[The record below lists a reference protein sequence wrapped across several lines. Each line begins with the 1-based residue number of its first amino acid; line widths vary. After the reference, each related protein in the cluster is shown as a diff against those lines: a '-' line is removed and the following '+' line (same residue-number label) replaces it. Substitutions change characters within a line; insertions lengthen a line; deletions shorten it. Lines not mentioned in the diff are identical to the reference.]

1 MNLLKIIM
9 NNKEFIERK
18 TKILA
23 TLGPSSNTI
32 KKIIELSNAGANV
45 FRLNCSHLNEKD
57 LEEYIKKIRRAE
69 KIIKK
74 PIGILVDLQGPKL
87 RIGEVSKNQNLLKKD
102 DIFILD
108 NSKEIGNNK
117 RVYLSNK
124 KIFNS
129 VKKGHLILIDDGNI
143 HIKVTSIKNDIIRTR
158 VVQGGIL
165 KSNKGLNLPHSDI
178 KTSALSTSDKKFVKV
193 ASNLDVDWIALSFVQ
208 KPSDIRELRKICN
221 NKISI
226 MAKIE
231 KPSAL
236 KYINKICEIADGIMI
251 ARGDLGV
258 ELPIETIPGWQ
269 KKIIRASR
277 LKGKPVVVSTQMLES
292 MTSSLT
298 PTRAEVSDVANA
310 VFEGADAIM
319 LSAESASGQYP
330 VETVKMMHKIAFST
344 ENEKNYNSIIANQIE
359 QTPNTTPDAIATAAK
374 TLADELSSPI
384 IVCYTES
391 GSTGIKVSR
400 VRPSQTIIT
409 ITPVIE
415 TARKLS
421 LAWGVLCFLQKDEK
435 NLEKMI
441 ESTKITVKKSGLASS
456 GDKVVITAGLPLKVQ
471 GTTNLIRVTSI
482 K

>member
-1 MNLLKIIM
+1 MNSK
-9 NNKEFIERK
+9 KFIERK

-32 KKIIELSNAGANV
+32 KKIVELSKAGSNA
-45 FRLNCSHLNEKD
+45 FRLNCSHLNEVE
-57 LEEYIKKIRRAE
+57 LQEYIKKIRRAE
-69 KIIKK
+69 SIVNK
-74 PIGILVDLQGPKL
+74 PIGILVDLQGPKI
-87 RIGEVSKNQNLLKKD
+87 RIGSVSKDQNILTKGD
-102 DIFILD
+102 VFILD
-108 NSKEIGNNK
+108 NLKEIGNNK

-124 KIFNS
+124 KIFKS

-143 HIKVTSIKNDIIRTR
+143 HLKITSIKENLIRTK
-158 VVQGGIL
+158 VLQGGIL
-165 KSNKGLNLPHSDI
+165 KSNKGLNLPQSDL
-178 KTSALSTSDKKFVKV
+178 KTSALSNSDKKFVKI

-208 KPSDIRELRKICN
+208 KPSDIKELRKLCN
-221 NKISI
+221 DKISV

-236 KYINKICEIADGIMI
+236 KYINEICEIADGIMI

-258 ELPIETIPGWQ
+258 ELPIETVPGWQ
-269 KKIIRASR
+269 KKIIRTSR
-277 LKGKPVVVSTQMLES
+277 INGKPVVVSTQMLES

-319 LSAESASGQYP
+319 LSAESASGDYP
-330 VETVKMMHKIAFST
+330 VEAVKMMHKIAYST
-344 ENEKNYNSIIANQIE
+344 ENEKNYNKILANQIE

-374 TLADELSSPI
+374 SLADDLSSPI

-400 VRPSQTIIT
+400 VRPTQTILT

-441 ESTKITVKKSGLASS
+441 ESTKITVKKSGMASI

-482 K
+482 KE

>member
-1 MNLLKIIM
+1 M
-9 NNKEFIERK
+9 NNKEIIQRK

-32 KKIIELSNAGANV
+32 KKIIELSKAGSNA
-45 FRLNCSHLNEKD
+45 FRLNCSHLNEVD
-57 LEEYIKKIRRAE
+57 LAEYIKKIRRAE
-69 KIIKK
+69 DIMNK
-74 PIGILVDLQGPKL
+74 PIGILVDLQGPKI
-87 RIGEVSKNQNLLKKD
+87 RIGNVTEVNNVLKKGD
-102 DIFILD
+102 TFILD
-108 NSKEIGNNK
+108 NSKAIGNNK

-124 KIFNS
+124 KVFNS
-129 VKKGHLILIDDGNI
+129 IKKGHLILIDDGNI
-143 HIKVTSIKNDIIRTR
+143 HLRITSIKKGSIRTR
-158 VVQGGIL
+158 VIQGGVL
-165 KSNKGLNLPHSDI
+165 KSKKGVNLPDSNL
-178 KTSALSTSDKKFVKV
+178 KTSALSSSDKKYIKI
-193 ASNLDVDWIALSFVQ
+193 AANLNVDWIALSFVQ
-208 KPSDIRELRKICN
+208 KPSDIKELKKLCD

-236 KYINKICEIADGIMI
+236 KYINEICEIADGIMI

-258 ELPIETIPGWQ
+258 ELPIETVPGWQ
-269 KKIIRASR
+269 KKIIRTSR
-277 LKGKPVVVSTQMLES
+277 VKGKPVVVSTQMLES
-292 MTSSLT
+292 MTSSIT

-319 LSAESASGQYP
+319 LSAESASGSYP
-330 VETVKMMHKIAFST
+330 VETVNMMHKIAFST
-344 ENEKNYNSIIANQIE
+344 ENEKNYNNILANQIE

-400 VRPSQTIIT
+400 VRPSQTILT
-409 ITPVIE
+409 ITPIIQ

-421 LAWGVLCFLQKDEK
+421 LAWGVLCLLQKDEK
-435 NLEKMI
+435 NLEQMI
-441 ESTKITVKKSGLASS
+441 NSTKITVKKSGLAFS
-456 GDKVVITAGLPLKVQ
+456 GDKVVITAGLPLKVE
-471 GTTNLIRVTSI
+471 GTTNLIRVTTV

>member
-1 MNLLKIIM
+1 MNSK
-9 NNKEFIERK
+9 KFIERK

-32 KKIIELSNAGANV
+32 KKIVELSKAGSNA
-45 FRLNCSHLNEKD
+45 FRLNCSHLNE
-57 LEEYIKKIRRAE
+57 EELQEFIKKIRRAE
-69 KIIKK
+69 NIVKK
-74 PIGILVDLQGPKL
+74 PIGILVDLQGPKI
-87 RIGEVSKNQNLLKKD
+87 RIGRVSKDQNILKKGD
-102 DIFILD
+102 NFILD
-108 NSKEIGNNK
+108 NLKEIGNNK

-124 KIFNS
+124 KIFKS

-143 HIKVTSIKNDIIRTR
+143 HLKITSIKENLIRTK
-158 VVQGGIL
+158 VLQGGVL
-165 KSNKGLNLPHSDI
+165 KSNKGLNLPQSDF
-178 KTSALSTSDKKFVKV
+178 KTSALSNLDKKFVKI
-193 ASNLDVDWIALSFVQ
+193 ASNLNADWIALSFVQ
-208 KPSDIRELRKICN
+208 KPSDIKELRKLCN
-221 NKISI
+221 NKVSI

-236 KYINKICEIADGIMI
+236 KYINEICEIADGIMI

-258 ELPIETIPGWQ
+258 ELPIESIPGWQ
-269 KKIIRASR
+269 KKIIRISR
-277 LKGKPVVVSTQMLES
+277 IKGKPVVVSTQMLES

-319 LSAESASGQYP
+319 LSAESASGNYP
-330 VETVKMMHKIAFST
+330 VETVNMMHKIAYST
-344 ENEKNYNSIIANQIE
+344 ENEKNYNKILANQIE

-374 TLADELSSPI
+374 SLADDLLSPI

-400 VRPSQTIIT
+400 VRPTQTILT

-441 ESTKITVKKSGLASS
+441 ESTKITVKKSGLADI
-456 GDKVVITAGLPLKVQ
+456 GDKVVITAGLPLKVE

>member
-1 MNLLKIIM
+1 MNSK
-9 NNKEFIERK
+9 KFIQRK

-32 KKIIELSNAGANV
+32 KKIVELSKAGSNA
-45 FRLNCSHLNEKD
+45 FRLNCSHLSEVD
-57 LEEYIKKIRRAE
+57 LQEYIKKIRRAE
-69 KIIKK
+69 SIVNK
-74 PIGILVDLQGPKL
+74 PIGILVDLQGPKI
-87 RIGEVSKNQNLLKKD
+87 RIGSVSKDQNILTKGD
-102 DIFILD
+102 VFVLD
-108 NSKEIGNNK
+108 NLKEIGNNK

-124 KIFNS
+124 KIFKS

-143 HIKVTSIKNDIIRTR
+143 HLKITSIKENLIRTK
-158 VVQGGIL
+158 VLQGGIL
-165 KSNKGLNLPHSDI
+165 KSNKGLNLPQSDL
-178 KTSALSTSDKKFVKV
+178 KTSALSNLDKKFVKI

-208 KPSDIRELRKICN
+208 KPADIKELRKLCN
-221 NKISI
+221 DKISV

-236 KYINKICEIADGIMI
+236 KYINEICEIADGIMI

-258 ELPIETIPGWQ
+258 ELPIETVPGWQ
-269 KKIIRASR
+269 KKIIRTSR
-277 LKGKPVVVSTQMLES
+277 VNGKPVVVSTQMLES

-319 LSAESASGQYP
+319 LSAESASGDYP
-330 VETVKMMHKIAFST
+330 VEAVKMMHKIAYST
-344 ENEKNYNSIIANQIE
+344 ENEKNYNKILANQIE

-374 TLADELSSPI
+374 SLADDLSSPI

-400 VRPSQTIIT
+400 VRPTQTILT

-441 ESTKITVKKSGLASS
+441 ESTKITVKKSGMASI

-482 K
+482 KE

>member
-1 MNLLKIIM
+1 MNSK
-9 NNKEFIERK
+9 KFIQRK

-32 KKIIELSNAGANV
+32 KKIVELSKAGSNA
-45 FRLNCSHLNEKD
+45 FRLNCSHLSEVD
-57 LEEYIKKIRRAE
+57 LQEYIKKIRRAE
-69 KIIKK
+69 SIINK
-74 PIGILVDLQGPKL
+74 PIGILVDLQGPKI
-87 RIGEVSKNQNLLKKD
+87 RIGGVSKNQNILTKGD
-102 DIFILD
+102 VFVLD
-108 NSKEIGNNK
+108 NLKEIGNNK

-124 KIFNS
+124 KIFKS

-143 HIKVTSIKNDIIRTR
+143 HLKITSVKENFIRTK
-158 VVQGGIL
+158 VLQGGIL
-165 KSNKGLNLPHSDI
+165 KSNKGLNLPQSDL
-178 KTSALSTSDKKFVKV
+178 KTSALSNSDKKFVRI

-208 KPSDIRELRKICN
+208 KPSDIKELRKLCN
-221 NKISI
+221 DKISV

-236 KYINKICEIADGIMI
+236 KYINEICQIADGIMI

-258 ELPIETIPGWQ
+258 ELPIETVPGWQ
-269 KKIIRASR
+269 KKIIRTSR
-277 LKGKPVVVSTQMLES
+277 VNGKPVVVSTQMLES

-319 LSAESASGQYP
+319 LSAESASGDYP
-330 VETVKMMHKIAFST
+330 VEAVKMMHKIAYST
-344 ENEKNYNSIIANQIE
+344 ENEKNYNKILANQIE

-374 TLADELSSPI
+374 SLADDLSSPI

-400 VRPSQTIIT
+400 VRPTQTILT

-421 LAWGVLCFLQKDEK
+421 LAWGVICFLQKDEK

-441 ESTKITVKKSGLASS
+441 ESTKITVKKSGMANI

-482 K
+482 KE

>member
-1 MNLLKIIM
+1 MNSK
-9 NNKEFIERK
+9 KFIERK

-32 KKIIELSNAGANV
+32 KKIVELSKAGSNA
-45 FRLNCSHLNEKD
+45 FRLNCSHLNE
-57 LEEYIKKIRRAE
+57 LELQEFIKKIRRAE
-69 KIIKK
+69 NIINK
-74 PIGILVDLQGPKL
+74 PIGILVDLQGPKI
-87 RIGEVSKNQNLLKKD
+87 RIGNVSKDQNILRKG
-102 DIFILD
+102 DIFVLD
-108 NSKEIGNNK
+108 NLKEIGNNK
-117 RVYLSNK
+117 RVHLSNK
-124 KIFNS
+124 KIFKS

-143 HIKVTSIKNDIIRTR
+143 HLKITSIKENLIRTK
-158 VVQGGIL
+158 VLQGGIL
-165 KSNKGLNLPHSDI
+165 KSNKGLNLPQSDL
-178 KTSALSTSDKKFVKV
+178 KTSALSNSDKKFVKI

-208 KPSDIRELRKICN
+208 KPSDIKELKKLCN
-221 NKISI
+221 NKTSI

-236 KYINKICEIADGIMI
+236 KYINEICEIADGIMI

-258 ELPIETIPGWQ
+258 ELPIETVPGWQ
-269 KKIIRASR
+269 KKIIRTSR
-277 LKGKPVVVSTQMLES
+277 VKGKPVVVSTQMLES

-319 LSAESASGQYP
+319 LSAESASGDYP
-330 VETVKMMHKIAFST
+330 VETVKMMHKIAYST
-344 ENEKNYNSIIANQIE
+344 ENEKNYNKILANQIE

-374 TLADELSSPI
+374 SLADDLSSPI

-400 VRPSQTIIT
+400 VRPTQTILT

-441 ESTKITVKKSGLASS
+441 ESTKTTVKKSGIANI

>member
-1 MNLLKIIM
+1 MNSK
-9 NNKEFIERK
+9 KFIERK

-32 KKIIELSNAGANV
+32 KKIVELSKAGSNA
-45 FRLNCSHLNEKD
+45 FRLNCSHLNE
-57 LEEYIKKIRRAE
+57 LELQEFIKKIRRAE
-69 KIIKK
+69 NIINK
-74 PIGILVDLQGPKL
+74 PIGILVDLQGPKI
-87 RIGEVSKNQNLLKKD
+87 RIGNVSKDQNILKKG
-102 DIFILD
+102 DIFVLD
-108 NSKEIGNNK
+108 NLKEIGNNK
-117 RVYLSNK
+117 RVHLSNK
-124 KIFNS
+124 KIFKS

-143 HIKVTSIKNDIIRTR
+143 HLKITSIKENLIRTK
-158 VVQGGIL
+158 VLQGGIL
-165 KSNKGLNLPHSDI
+165 KSNKGLNLPQSDL
-178 KTSALSTSDKKFVKV
+178 KTSALSNSDKKFVKI

-208 KPSDIRELRKICN
+208 KPSDIKELKKLCN
-221 NKISI
+221 NKTSI

-236 KYINKICEIADGIMI
+236 KYINEICEIADGIMI

-258 ELPIETIPGWQ
+258 ELPIETVPGWQ
-269 KKIIRASR
+269 KKIIRTSR
-277 LKGKPVVVSTQMLES
+277 VKGKPVVVSTQMLES

-319 LSAESASGQYP
+319 LSAESASGDYP
-330 VETVKMMHKIAFST
+330 VETVKMMHKIAYST
-344 ENEKNYNSIIANQIE
+344 ENEKNYNKILANQIE

-374 TLADELSSPI
+374 SLADDLSSPI

-400 VRPSQTIIT
+400 VRPTQTILT

-441 ESTKITVKKSGLASS
+441 ESTKTTVKKSGIANI

>member
-1 MNLLKIIM
+1 MNSK
-9 NNKEFIERK
+9 KFIERK

-32 KKIIELSNAGANV
+32 KKIVELSKAGSNA
-45 FRLNCSHLNEKD
+45 FRLNCSHLNE
-57 LEEYIKKIRRAE
+57 LELQEFIKKIRRAE
-69 KIIKK
+69 SIINK
-74 PIGILVDLQGPKL
+74 PIGILVDLQGPKI
-87 RIGEVSKNQNLLKKD
+87 RIGNVSKDQNILRKG
-102 DIFILD
+102 DIFVLD
-108 NSKEIGNNK
+108 NLKEIGNNK
-117 RVYLSNK
+117 RVHLSNK
-124 KIFNS
+124 KIFKS

-143 HIKVTSIKNDIIRTR
+143 HLKITSIKENLIRTK
-158 VVQGGIL
+158 VLQGGIL
-165 KSNKGLNLPHSDI
+165 KSNKGLNLPQSDL
-178 KTSALSTSDKKFVKV
+178 KTSALSNSDKKFVKI

-208 KPSDIRELRKICN
+208 KPSDIKELKKLCN
-221 NKISI
+221 NKTSI

-236 KYINKICEIADGIMI
+236 KYINEICEIADGIMI

-258 ELPIETIPGWQ
+258 ELPIETVPGWQ
-269 KKIIRASR
+269 KKIIRTSR
-277 LKGKPVVVSTQMLES
+277 VKGKPVVVSTQMLES

-319 LSAESASGQYP
+319 LSAESASGDYP
-330 VETVKMMHKIAFST
+330 VETVKMMHKIAYST
-344 ENEKNYNSIIANQIE
+344 ENEKNYNKILANQIE

-374 TLADELSSPI
+374 SLADDLSSPI

-400 VRPSQTIIT
+400 VRPTQTILT

-441 ESTKITVKKSGLASS
+441 ESTKTTVKKSGIANI